1 MCYFMRLRRDEPA
14 RQCSR
19 NFIDPA
25 RSDAKVFGF
34 RHSIFR
40 SWVNT
45 SVLMTSLRE
54 FLTKYKADAE
64 FIYKEEGY

>member
-1 MCYFMRLRRDEPA
+1 MPA
-14 RQCSR
+14 RQSSG
-19 NFIDPA
+19 NFIAPA

-34 RHSIFR
+34 RHSICR

-64 FIYKEEGY
+64 VINKEGGYSSGS

>member
-1 MCYFMRLRRDEPA
+1 MCYLRGQDEMPA
-14 RQCSR
+14 RQSSR

-34 RHSIFR
+34 RHSICH

-45 SVLMTSLRE
+45 SVLMTLLRE